1 MKNNKKFS
9 DRKKSFKFINALK
22 LIKILNNLVDLKSLI
37 THSSST
43 TNSKLSE
50 NEKKSLRITE
60 NLIRLSLGLEDHSD
74 LIADIEQ
81 AIEKS

>member
-1 MKNNKKFS
+1 
-9 DRKKSFKFINALK
+9 
-22 LIKILNNLVDLKSLI
+22 VDLKSLI